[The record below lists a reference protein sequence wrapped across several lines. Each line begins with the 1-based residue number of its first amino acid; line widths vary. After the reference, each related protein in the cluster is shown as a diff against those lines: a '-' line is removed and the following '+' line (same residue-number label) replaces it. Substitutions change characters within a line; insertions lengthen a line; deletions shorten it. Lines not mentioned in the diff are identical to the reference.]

1 MDWLVCYKIPAETQD
16 DRKEKE
22 VVIASFSYPCN
33 AEDFIEKCMP
43 AETKER
49 FYIRHK

>member
-1 MDWLVCYKIPAETQD
+1 MDWLVCFKVPAETQD

-22 VVIASFSYPCN
+22 VVVATFRYPTN

>member
-1 MDWLVCYKIPAETQD
+1 MNWLVCYKIPAETQD
-16 DRKEKE
+16 DKKEKE
-22 VVIASFSYPCN
+22 VVIASFNYLCN
-33 AEDFIEKCMP
+33 AESFIEKRMP